1 MPRPNTLAS
10 DLKLVINDPRYSD
23 IKIKC
28 SDGELHA
35 SRIIL
40 AARCRYFNQMIY
52 APEDTNQN
60 SEINSFI
67 RRFSEGI
74 KVDDSEIVLGELTTA
89 AMKIVLEFIYTD
101 SIEKDS
107 VTVDTLVDIFYAA
120 YYVGLDELQKTIISI
135 AKKRIRNKSMND
147 LALLL
152 SKAVATL
159 GSSRTNMLYDLLL
172 EHLGKKSLDQI
183 TYSNITVDALLVL
196 MKVTGGN
203 AKFTFVTSEYALLRY
218 VILHTA
224 ARTSDSIFELLRSRL
239 PTQAAL
245 KKLDD
250 SEKQR
255 VVEGVSLEI
264 QDLQKVNDQI
274 QQFIPLIDLRRIE
287 VSVVASYIEPLGIIS
302 ADVINQLY
310 RYYALGN
317 IPLPQMRDGMILQW
331 DPKHCGDGLDIAE
344 DGCVVVTAPN
354 TKTRPSI
361 RANKL
366 FYGSEVY
373 EWDII
378 VEQPCNYVWIG
389 VVSAECVDFN
399 GFFGTSAHGWAIGS
413 NGYKCTN
420 NEYNRYGQPFGKGA
434 IVTVHLDLNNKK
446 ISFTIN
452 GYDYSAAYYTLPGR
466 LYPAVSIDHPGQLR
480 IRPHKI
486 KSKK

>member
-1 MPRPNTLAS
+1 
-10 DLKLVINDPRYSD
+10 
-23 IKIKC
+23 
-28 SDGELHA
+28 
-35 SRIIL
+35 
-40 AARCRYFNQMIY
+40 MIY

-239 PTQAAL
+239 PTQAA
-245 KKLDD
+245 
-250 SEKQR
+250 
-255 VVEGVSLEI
+255 
-264 QDLQKVNDQI
+264 
-274 QQFIPLIDLRRIE
+274 
-287 VSVVASYIEPLGIIS
+287 
-302 ADVINQLY
+302 
-310 RYYALGN
+310 
-317 IPLPQMRDGMILQW
+317 
-331 DPKHCGDGLDIAE
+331 
-344 DGCVVVTAPN
+344 
-354 TKTRPSI
+354 
-361 RANKL
+361 
-366 FYGSEVY
+366 
-373 EWDII
+373 
-378 VEQPCNYVWIG
+378 
-389 VVSAECVDFN
+389 
-399 GFFGTSAHGWAIGS
+399 
-413 NGYKCTN
+413 
-420 NEYNRYGQPFGKGA
+420 
-434 IVTVHLDLNNKK
+434 
-446 ISFTIN
+446 
-452 GYDYSAAYYTLPGR
+452 
-466 LYPAVSIDHPGQLR
+466 
-480 IRPHKI
+480 
-486 KSKK
+486 